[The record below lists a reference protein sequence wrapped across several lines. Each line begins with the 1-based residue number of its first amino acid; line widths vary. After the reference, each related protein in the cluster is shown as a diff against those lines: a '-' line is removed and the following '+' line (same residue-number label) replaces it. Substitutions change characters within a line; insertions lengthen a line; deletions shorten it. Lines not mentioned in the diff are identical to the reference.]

1 MADEWNDLE
10 EGIKIETDFNVE
22 DEYRPDPLIPAGT
35 YHAAVT
41 RVVFDAEQQAIVW
54 HFVLHDNGGMMS
66 DGNTGVD
73 GATVQYRNW
82 LPRPGDENELT
93 SNGRSTKRQS
103 KINMLQQFS
112 NNLGINMSTPE
123 KIITAMAE
131 QEWIGLEVDLAISTR
146 EWDGKFFNDVKKV
159 TKSSML

>member
-1 MADEWNDLE
+1 MTDEWNDLE

-41 RVVFDAEQQAIVW
+41 RVVFDVEQQAIVW

-73 GATVQYRNW
+73 GATVQV
-82 LPRPGDENELT
+82 
-93 SNGRSTKRQS
+93 S
-103 KINMLQQFS
+103 
-112 NNLGINMSTPE
+112 
-123 KIITAMAE
+123 
-131 QEWIGLEVDLAISTR
+131 
-146 EWDGKFFNDVKKV
+146 
-159 TKSSML
+159 

>member
-1 MADEWNDLE
+1 
-10 EGIKIETDFNVE
+10 
-22 DEYRPDPLIPAGT
+22 
-35 YHAAVT
+35 
-41 RVVFDAEQQAIVW
+41 
-54 HFVLHDNGGMMS
+54 MS

-131 QEWIGLEVDLAISTR
+131 QEWIGLEADLVISTR

-159 TKSSML
+159 TRSSML